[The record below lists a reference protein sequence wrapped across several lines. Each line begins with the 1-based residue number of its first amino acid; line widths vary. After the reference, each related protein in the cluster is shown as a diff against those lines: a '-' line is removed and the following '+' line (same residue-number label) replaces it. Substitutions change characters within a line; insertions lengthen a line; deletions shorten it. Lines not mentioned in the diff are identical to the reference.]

1 MKLRLLLVAL
11 LGVGLAAYLIFSIGF
26 AAVFSAALRVGWSG
40 FAVICAYGL
49 VLYVVLGGAW
59 NALVPDEGW
68 RRLKVFVWGR
78 IVRDS
83 AAEVLP
89 FSQVG
94 GFVIGARATILRGVQ
109 APIAFASTI
118 VDITTEMMSQIAYVA
133 LGLALLLERAPMT
146 PFTVSLV
153 SALLVGL
160 VGAAVVGGI
169 FIFLQ
174 QRGTWL
180 TDKLASRALPNTI
193 AHAAAIAEALSA
205 IYRAPRRVA
214 LSLAIHLVAWIASAA
229 GSWIALRLMGVN
241 VDLLAVIALDSLVYA
256 IRSAAFVVP
265 NALGVQEAA
274 YATLAPLLGVG
285 PELGVYLRC

>member
-1 MKLRLLLVAL
+1 M
-11 LGVGLAAYLIFSIGF
+11 
-26 AAVFSAALRVGWSG
+26 
-40 FAVICAYGL
+40 
-49 VLYVVLGGAW
+49 
-59 NALVPDEGW
+59 
-68 RRLKVFVWGR
+68 
-78 IVRDS
+78 
-83 AAEVLP
+83 
-89 FSQVG
+89 
-94 GFVIGARATILRGVQ
+94 Q

-285 PELGVYLRC
+285 PELGVALSLLKRARDIAIGIPTLLIWQAMEGGRAFTDGQSDGEFLRNPPPPERGRTDAAQPRPGGGHY